1 MRRFVK
7 TERRSASLPGSGV
20 LRLSP
25 NTTRLAI
32 LAVVVSTGYLNAA
45 SLDMYKDLPI
55 SPSGLVYG
63 VHLVPATGTDR
74 VTYSG
79 SKVYAPV
86 PGRRSAIDYSSS
98 ASMGSLGMAFSV
110 SAQCDI
116 PGCGSESLSSPGVA
130 SASSD
135 DILTITGAASGF
147 LGLNIYLQGFFS
159 PDNVATSK
167 VVYCLQTFSSRL
179 EILTA
184 TFSKRSTSTTS
195 TVSGTLGNSMTG
207 NFADFAPIAT
217 GTGWTVNLRGT
228 VFVPFSSVPITLYP
242 RLQGDYNCSATI
254 GRACTATANFPNG
267 ARIGE
272 AVVYDTNMNR
282 VSGAVVSSASGFD
295 YSAPVSRAPEP
306 ARLLLCLTG
315 VLCIG
320 RKDGLIQRFA
330 YQCDC
335 KTPR

>member
-1 MRRFVK
+1 
-7 TERRSASLPGSGV
+7 
-20 LRLSP
+20 
-25 NTTRLAI
+25 
-32 LAVVVSTGYLNAA
+32 
-45 SLDMYKDLPI
+45 
-55 SPSGLVYG
+55 
-63 VHLVPATGTDR
+63 
-74 VTYSG
+74 
-79 SKVYAPV
+79 
-86 PGRRSAIDYSSS
+86 
-98 ASMGSLGMAFSV
+98 MAFSV

-130 SASSD
+130 AASSD

-147 LGLNIYLQGFFS
+147 PGLNIYLQGFFS
-159 PDNVATSK
+159 ADNVATSK
-167 VVYCLQTFSSRL
+167 VVYCLQTFSFRL

-184 TFSKRSTSTTS
+184 TFSECSTSTTS
-195 TVSGTLGNSMTG
+195 TVSGTLGNSMTC

-228 VFVPFSSVPITLYP
+228 VFVPFTSVPITLYP

-254 GRACTATANFPNG
+254 GRACTANANFPNG

-282 VSGAVVSSASGFD
+282 ISGAVVSSASGFD
-295 YSAPVSRAPEP
+295 YSAPVSQAPEP
-306 ARLLLCLTG
+306 ACLLLCLTG

-320 RKDGLIQRFA
+320 RKYGLIQRFA
-330 YQCDC
+330 YQWDC